1 MRSQAFTDEEV
12 KVLRENKY
20 TAFVSNSSIR
30 FTLEFK
36 EMFLQKKTEGV
47 PARRIFLEAGYDVD
61 ILGTSRI
68 KNISKRIPKEA
79 SAPCGL
85 HEGYHIH
92 RKRHEDAD
100 YSRMA
105 PEEAMTAMQLEIVY
119 LRQELDFIKKIIKT
133 DSTGGQKQ

>member
-1 MRSQAFTDEEV
+1 MRSHAFTDEEV

-36 EMFLQKKTEGV
+36 EMFLEKKKEGV

-68 KNISKRIPKEA
+68 KNLSKRIPKEA

-92 RKRHEDAD
+92 RKRPEDAD

-105 PEEAMTAMQLEIVY
+105 PKEAMAAMQREIVY

>member
-1 MRSQAFTDEEV
+1 MRSHAFTDEEV

-36 EMFLQKKTEGV
+36 EMFLEKKKEGV

-68 KNISKRIPKEA
+68 KNLSKRIPKEA

-92 RKRHEDAD
+92 RKRPEDAD
-100 YSRMA
+100 YSRMP
-105 PEEAMTAMQLEIVY
+105 PEEAMAAMQREVVY

>member
-1 MRSQAFTDEEV
+1 MKSHAFTDEEV

-36 EMFLQKKTEGV
+36 EMFLEKKKEGV

-68 KNISKRIPKEA
+68 KNLSKRIPKEA
-79 SAPCGL
+79 SSPCGL

-92 RKRHEDAD
+92 SKRPEDAD

-105 PEEAMTAMQLEIVY
+105 PEEAMAAMQREIVY
-119 LRQELDFIKKIIKT
+119 LRQEPGFIKKIIKT
-133 DSTGGQKQ
+133 DSAGGQKQ

>member
-1 MRSQAFTDEEV
+1 MRPHAFTDEEV

-92 RKRHEDAD
+92 RKRHEDAG

-105 PEEAMTAMQLEIVY
+105 PEEAMAAMQLEIVY

>member
-47 PARRIFLEAGYDVD
+47 PTRRIFLEAGYDVD

-105 PEEAMTAMQLEIVY
+105 PEEAMASMQREIVY

>member
-1 MRSQAFTDEEV
+1 MRSHAFTDEEV

-36 EMFLQKKTEGV
+36 EMFLEKKKEGV

-68 KNISKRIPKEA
+68 KNLSKRIQKEA
-79 SAPCGL
+79 SAPGGL
-85 HEGYHIH
+85 HEGYHPH
-92 RKRHEDAD
+92 RKHPEEAD
-100 YSRMA
+100 YSRMP
-105 PEEAMTAMQLEIVY
+105 PEETMATMQHEALYCQNTVS
-119 LRQELDFIKKIIKT
+119 IKR
-133 DSTGGQKQ
+133 

>member
-47 PARRIFLEAGYDVD
+47 PTRRIFLEAGYDVD

-105 PEEAMTAMQLEIVY
+105 PEEAMAAMQREIVY
-119 LRQELDFIKKIIKT
+119 LRQELGFIKKIIKT

>member
-1 MRSQAFTDEEV
+1 MKSHAFTDEEV

-36 EMFLQKKTEGV
+36 EMFLEKKKEGV
-47 PARRIFLEAGYDVD
+47 PARRIFLEAGYDVN

-68 KNISKRIPKEA
+68 KNLSKRIPKEA
-79 SAPCGL
+79 SSPCGL

-92 RKRHEDAD
+92 SKRPEDAD

-105 PEEAMTAMQLEIVY
+105 PEEAMAAMQREIVY
-119 LRQELDFIKKIIKT
+119 LRQEPGFIKKIIKT
-133 DSTGGQKQ
+133 DSAGGQKQ